1 MDLLVLIPSNSMS
14 AAGRD
19 KLSELIAKKLMKQNE
34 VNEREEG
41 KEKG

>member
-14 AAGRD
+14 AAWQRQIIRID
-19 KLSELIAKKLMKQNE
+19 SKEIKQNE